1 MAPVAEKTQSA
12 PATHKQPSRK
22 GKKAWRKNVDITEL
36 QAGVEDVREQ
46 IIQGGV
52 LTERPAEELFVT
64 DVKGADSIKADFNKR
79 HKPLKADE
87 IIAQRSKVPAVD
99 TRKRKSDGIATGSSK
114 RNKNGTYVSHKD
126 LQHLRSVANS
136 AGAQS
141 DIIKATESA
150 DHDPWGMEP
159 LPQDPR
165 FSFIP
170 EKKAKVAPKTLKHAP

>member
-36 QAGVEDVREQ
+36 QAGVEDIREQ

-87 IIAQRSKVPAVD
+87 IIAQRSKV
-99 TRKRKSDGIATGSSK
+99 
-114 RNKNGTYVSHKD
+114 
-126 LQHLRSVANS
+126 
-136 AGAQS
+136 
-141 DIIKATESA
+141 
-150 DHDPWGMEP
+150 
-159 LPQDPR
+159 
-165 FSFIP
+165 
-170 EKKAKVAPKTLKHAP
+170 